1 MQKRERHRI
10 PRILSVDQDW
20 LCCRVI
26 FGFTRK
32 CPFPQCL
39 SRRKPSWRLRDDTV
53 RLSLEELQVVGR
65 LVLLPTGVQKELFP
79 EGSDGFLLVILHQ
92 LGQGGV
98 LQLVHTQEAVGVR
111 RSIYEEM
118 FAAVLRQVGQG
129 IASDLLTDSDQK
141 TARHTCAQKVI
152 CSLYCENPVEP
163 GSYGVGGFLIAGSQ
177 R

>member
-1 MQKRERHRI
+1 MGHRAN
-10 PRILSVDQDW
+10 SE
-20 LCCRVI
+20 CA
-26 FGFTRK
+26 
-32 CPFPQCL
+32 
-39 SRRKPSWRLRDDTV
+39 SSH
-53 RLSLEELQVVGR
+53 
-65 LVLLPTGVQKELFP
+65 
-79 EGSDGFLLVILHQ
+79 LVILHQ

-152 CSLYCENPVEP
+152 CSLYCENPCAKEKQVFQP
-163 GSYGVGGFLIAGSQ
+163 NHFQNSLC
-177 R
+177 